1 VSSRGDDE
9 RRTHED
15 AVWRDIVDNYGDRA
29 EVDNAPEVPDV
40 ADPPKPASVA
50 WVVPEPEP
58 VVVQPVDEERYVPPP
73 PPPVP
78 RPAPPRAVAW
88 AGVFG
93 VPVLLLVCLM
103 ASLDLPLLLDYL
115 MLVWF
120 VGGFVYLVATMS
132 REPREPWDDG
142 SRI

>member
-9 RRTHED
+9 RRTRED
-15 AVWRDIVDNYGDRA
+15 AAWRDIVDNYGDRP
-29 EVDNAPEVPDV
+29 EVEDVPEVPR
-40 ADPPKPASVA
+40 AATQA

-58 VVVQPVDEERYVPPP
+58 VAVQPVDEERFVPPP
-73 PPPVP
+73 PPPIP

-93 VPVLLLVCLM
+93 VPVILLVCLL
-103 ASLDLPLLLDYL
+103 ASLDLPLVLDYL